1 MRLDD
6 NLQKATEMVFPSQS
20 LAPLESMCNGGGI
33 TYKRGH
39 PRECMA
45 GISGDQLSFST
56 HLSFYEA
63 MPSGVALLGTY
74 QCVTLS
80 HVHSTALYHIKRCCS
95 DKYYIISYQ
104 KQRVTQWLPESGEAR
119 RALKKCNLSYSD

>member
-6 NLQKATEMVFPSQS
+6 NLQKAIEMVFPSQS
-20 LAPLESMCNGGGI
+20 LAPLESVCNGGGI

-63 MPSGVALLGTY
+63 MPLGIALLSTY

-80 HVHSTALYHIKRCCS
+80 PVHNTALYHIKRRCS

-104 KQRVTQWLPESGEAR
+104 RQRVTRWLPESGEAR
-119 RALKKCNLSYSD
+119 RGLKGCNLSYSD